1 MNPIG
6 PRACYDEGKR
16 AAESLIFDYHRQHK
30 VCIKVARIFNTYG
43 PRMHPFDGRVVS
55 NFIRQAIHG
64 EDLTLYGD
72 GQQTRAFC
80 YVSDLVSGLMALM
93 DSTDEVTGPINLGNP
108 GVFTIRQ
115 LAEMVA
121 AQTDNKS
128 EIVQTRPLPVDDPKD
143 RRPDITL
150 AGKMLQWE
158 PSIPLEDGLARTIEW
173 FKSININ
180 DYEPPTP
187 NY

>member
-1 MNPIG
+1 
-6 PRACYDEGKR
+6 
-16 AAESLIFDYHRQHK
+16 
-30 VCIKVARIFNTYG
+30 
-43 PRMHPFDGRVVS
+43 
-55 NFIRQAIHG
+55 
-64 EDLTLYGD
+64 
-72 GQQTRAFC
+72 
-80 YVSDLVSGLMALM
+80 
-93 DSTDEVTGPINLGNP
+93 
-108 GVFTIRQ
+108 
-115 LAEMVA
+115 MVA